1 MKINK
6 ETLLTISLAFIGGMG
21 SAAVYDLFIRTP
33 KVILVSET
41 PESTAIKAVNALYSL
56 PTVTMERKYSD
67 DNSKYFYKIGKGN
80 NVCDVTVAS
89 DKKGDSGS
97 NYKIS
102 NINCI
107 KSDQVVTPL
116 TQPMIELQNQLTEKG
131 KEQLENQ
138 FKDISKVNASNG
150 FGTNSKGFVAY
161 FGQPVTMQMISASDY
176 AIFYA
181 AKLNSQV
188 VSVRKTDGL
197 DVVEFKLYNNLCEA
211 QLLNDEKLNKEKT
224 NSKDTL
230 PIPSEA
236 VMKYSFQKIKCS

>member
-1 MKINK
+1 MNINK
-6 ETLLTISLAFIGGMG
+6 QTILTIALASIGAMT

-33 KVILVSET
+33 TVIVVSET

-56 PTVTMERKYSD
+56 PTVTMERKYSE
-67 DNSKYFYKIGKGN
+67 DNSQNFYKIGKGN
-80 NVCDVTVAS
+80 NVCDVTVIG

-107 KSDQVVTPL
+107 KSDQVITPV
-116 TQPMIELQNQLTEKG
+116 TQPLKELQNQLTDKG

-138 FKDISKVNASNG
+138 FKEISKVNASNG

-181 AKLNSQV
+181 AKLNSQI

-211 QLLNDEKLNKEKT
+211 QLLNDEKLNKER
-224 NSKDTL
+224 NDSKDTP
-230 PIPSEA
+230 PIPSEL
-236 VMKYSFQKIKCS
+236 VMKYSFHKIKCS